1 MLHLSALLNE
11 YCGILYDSLMVK
23 VADSTIDLR
32 RGIDHIG
39 VSVSFVIHDGEGNIM
54 LHKRGANARDEQGR
68 WDIGG
73 GAIEFSESIDDAI
86 AREIKEEFCVDPIE
100 IKFLT
105 AYDAH
110 RTLNDVPTHW
120 IALVHTVQVERAK
133 VKNGEPHKID
143 EIDWFTSDKLP
154 SPLHSQ
160 FWKSYQV
167 ALDQGIIR

>member
-1 MLHLSALLNE
+1 M
-11 YCGILYDSLMVK
+11 IK
-23 VADSTIDLR
+23 VANNDVDLQ

-39 VSVSFVIHDGEGNIM
+39 ISVSFVIHDGEGNIM
-54 LHKRGANARDEQGR
+54 LHKRGAKARDEQGC

-73 GAIEFSESIDDAI
+73 GAIEFSESINEAI
-86 AREIKEEFCVDPIE
+86 VREIKEEFCVDPIE

-120 IALVHTVQVERAK
+120 VALVHTVQVDRSK

-143 EIDWFTSDKLP
+143 EIGWFTSSDLP

-167 ALDQGIIR
+167 ALDQEVVK

>member
-1 MLHLSALLNE
+1 MIE
-11 YCGILYDSLMVK
+11 
-23 VADSTIDLR
+23 VAQSDIDLR

-39 VSVSFVIHDGEGNIM
+39 ISVSFVIHDGKGNIM
-54 LHKRGANARDEQGR
+54 LHKRGAKARDEQGR

-73 GAIEFSESIDDAI
+73 GAIEFGESINDAI
-86 AREIKEEFCVDPIE
+86 VREIKEEFCVDPIE

-110 RTLNDVPTHW
+110 RALNDTPTHW
-120 IALVHTVQVERAK
+120 VALVHTVQVDRTR

-143 EIDWFTSDKLP
+143 EIGWFTSDSLP
-154 SPLHSQ
+154 RPLHSQ

-167 ALDQGIIR
+167 ALDKKIVK